1 MSDIVNPAAAPLG
14 PTRTP
19 EFEKR
24 LAQRYRAER
33 NFRRLGLSAVV
44 FSVAVLVFLL
54 GNMLINGVAGFQRAE
69 LTFTVDF
76 AESGVSGDAT
86 SLTAPSAVQTLEM
99 QGLPEIVQFYGEQ
112 TLGADGAEQLS
123 PDAWRDVAAALS
135 ADPAM
140 ITRKQTF
147 ALPAT
152 SALAAGLEGEGAPD
166 MQALAA
172 RLSKEGKLEKN
183 WDWGFLARSDAT
195 SPQAVGIWG
204 ALKGSILTMLV
215 TLALAFPIGV
225 LSALYLEEY
234 APRNRWT
241 DLIEVSIN
249 NLAAVPSIIFGLLG
263 LAVFLTLFPNLR
275 SAPLIGGMTLAL
287 MTMPVI
293 VISGRNA
300 IKAVPPSIRDGALAI
315 GASPVQV
322 VFHHVLPLALP
333 GMLTGTIIGMAR
345 ALGETAPLLLIGM
358 RAFVATP
365 PDGFTSP
372 ATVLPMQIFLWSDE
386 IDRGFVE
393 RTSAAIIVLLV
404 FLLAMNGLA
413 IYLRN
418 KFEKRW

>member
-195 SPQAVGIWG
+195 SP
-204 ALKGSILTMLV
+204 
-215 TLALAFPIGV
+215 
-225 LSALYLEEY
+225 
-234 APRNRWT
+234 
-241 DLIEVSIN
+241 
-249 NLAAVPSIIFGLLG
+249 
-263 LAVFLTLFPNLR
+263 
-275 SAPLIGGMTLAL
+275 
-287 MTMPVI
+287 
-293 VISGRNA
+293 
-300 IKAVPPSIRDGALAI
+300 
-315 GASPVQV
+315 
-322 VFHHVLPLALP
+322 
-333 GMLTGTIIGMAR
+333 
-345 ALGETAPLLLIGM
+345 
-358 RAFVATP
+358 
-365 PDGFTSP
+365 
-372 ATVLPMQIFLWSDE
+372 
-386 IDRGFVE
+386 
-393 RTSAAIIVLLV
+393 
-404 FLLAMNGLA
+404 
-413 IYLRN
+413 
-418 KFEKRW
+418 